1 MGRHLLSLHAVSLAF
16 GGDPVLDGVSLN
28 IAAGMRACVTGRN
41 GEGKSTLLKVIAGRI
56 EPDAGDI
63 VRAPGLKVAYLE
75 QEVPHD
81 RPGSVRDI
89 ALSEKYVSQMGLEP
103 NVEFNTLSGGL
114 RRRVLLARAL
124 ADDPDLVLLDEPTN
138 HLDIGSIEWLESF
151 IRRRQETTFLFVTHD
166 RAFLKSV
173 ANFVYDL
180 DRGRLAGW
188 NCDYRTF
195 LSRKADL
202 AADEAALWEKKAK
215 KLAQEE
221 AWIRQGVKARRTR
234 NQGRVEAL
242 RKLRLEFASRR
253 TATGTSSLRIDN
265 AASSGDRVVK
275 IENLSFA
282 YPGGEMLVRDFT
294 ADILKGERIGIVGA
308 NGTGKTT
315 LLKLVTGRLQ
325 PTAGA
330 VTLGTRV
337 EMAFFDQLREELD
350 PEVSVAEAVNKDRD
364 TVTVGGVTK
373 HIYAYL
379 ADFLFTPERARTPVK
394 ALSGGE
400 KARLLLAKLF
410 LRPSNLL
417 VMDEPTN
424 DLDVETLELLEEQL
438 LAYKGTLLIVS
449 HDREFLD
456 HAVTSC
462 FVLAG
467 DGQVRISAGGY
478 AEAARL
484 MKNAKCGMEAARC
497 KKENAGENGEKARG
511 DESEKVE
518 KVGGK
523 LSYKEKR
530 ELEALPE
537 RIAALEEEISE
548 IEAALADPSIYSRDN
563 QKALAMTSRLP
574 NARDELDVAETRW
587 LELSERA

>member
-1 MGRHLLSLHAVSLAF
+1 MARHLLSLHAVSLAF

-28 IAAGMRACVTGRN
+28 IASGMRACVTGRN
-41 GEGKSTLLKVIAGRI
+41 GEGKSTLLKVIAGRL
-56 EPDAGDI
+56 EPDSGEI

-81 RPGSVRDI
+81 RPGTVCDI
-89 ALSEKYVSQMGLEP
+89 AMSDRTVTQMGLP
-103 NVEFNTLSGGL
+103 PDAPFNTLSGGM
-114 RRRVLLARAL
+114 RRRVLLARVL
-124 ADDPDLVLLDEPTN
+124 GENPDLVLLDEPTN
-138 HLDIGSIEWLESF
+138 HLDIASIEWLEGF
-151 IRRRQETTFLFVTHD
+151 IRKPSETAFLFVTHD
-166 RAFLKSV
+166 RAFLK
-173 ANFVYDL
+173 ATATYVYDL

-195 LSRKADL
+195 LARKADL

-215 KLAQEE
+215 RLAQEE

-242 RKLRLEFASRR
+242 RQLRLEFANRR
-253 TATGTSSLRIDN
+253 SAAGTSNLRIGN
-265 AASSGDRVVK
+265 AAASGDRVIKV
-275 IENLSFA
+275 EDVSFA
-282 YPGGEMLVRDFT
+282 YPGGGTLVRGFT
-294 ADILKGERIGIVGA
+294 ADVLKGERIGIVGD
-308 NGTGKTT
+308 NGSGKTT
-315 LLKLVTGRLQ
+315 LLKLLTGRLA

-330 VTLGTRV
+330 VTMGTRV
-337 EMAFFDQLREELD
+337 EMAFFDQLHETLD
-350 PEVSVAEAVNKDRD
+350 PETSVAEAVNRDRE
-364 TVTVGGVTK
+364 TVTIGGVTK
-373 HIYAYL
+373 HIYGYL
-379 ADFLFTPERARTPVK
+379 ADFLFTSERARTPVK

-467 DGQVRISAGGY
+467 DGEVRISAGGY
-478 AEAARL
+478 TEAAQMLKRIGRADR
-484 MKNAKCGMEAARC
+484 NAKEQRPERAPKTERPA
-497 KKENAGENGEKARG
+497 NQ
-511 DESEKVE
+511 
-518 KVGGK
+518 GGK
-523 LSYKEKR
+523 LTYKETR

-537 RIAALEEEISE
+537 RMEALEAEIAE
-548 IEAALADPSIYSRDN
+548 IEAALADPTIYAREN
-563 QKALAMTSRLP
+563 ARALELSARLP
-574 NARDELDVAETRW
+574 AARDELDAAETRW

>member
-1 MGRHLLSLHAVSLAF
+1 
-16 GGDPVLDGVSLN
+16 
-28 IAAGMRACVTGRN
+28 
-41 GEGKSTLLKVIAGRI
+41 
-56 EPDAGDI
+56 
-63 VRAPGLKVAYLE
+63 
-75 QEVPHD
+75 
-81 RPGSVRDI
+81 
-89 ALSEKYVSQMGLEP
+89 
-103 NVEFNTLSGGL
+103 
-114 RRRVLLARAL
+114 
-124 ADDPDLVLLDEPTN
+124 
-138 HLDIGSIEWLESF
+138 
-151 IRRRQETTFLFVTHD
+151 
-166 RAFLKSV
+166 
-173 ANFVYDL
+173 
-180 DRGRLAGW
+180 
-188 NCDYRTF
+188 
-195 LSRKADL
+195 
-202 AADEAALWEKKAK
+202 
-215 KLAQEE
+215 
-221 AWIRQGVKARRTR
+221 
-234 NQGRVEAL
+234 
-242 RKLRLEFASRR
+242 
-253 TATGTSSLRIDN
+253 
-265 AASSGDRVVK
+265 
-275 IENLSFA
+275 
-282 YPGGEMLVRDFT
+282 
-294 ADILKGERIGIVGA
+294 
-308 NGTGKTT
+308 
-315 LLKLVTGRLQ
+315 VTGRLQ